1 VKQLSFDLPE
11 AGRLNVGGVPEGHD
25 ARVIAQLA
33 QGSTGRH
40 AGGVLHVAVDDA
52 RMARLI
58 NALAFFAP
66 KRRVVAV
73 PAWDCLPYDRV
84 SPHRDILAR
93 RVDALTDL
101 AHIREDDAKPIVVTT
116 VAAILQRVP
125 HPKTLGVAAR
135 ELKRGQ
141 AMSQQDLID
150 YLLGNGYARSGTV
163 GEPGEFAV
171 RGGIVDLYPPGV
183 PQPLRVDFFGDEVE
197 DIRLFDALS
206 QRSQEKIDRFI
217 LKPVNEVT
225 LNPQSIERFRTGYR
239 DAFGSAG
246 DDPLYEAISAGRQ
259 YPGMEHW
266 LPLFVGDLVP
276 LTHYL
281 PGVVVTLDHQFEEAK
296 RARLEMISDFYQA
309 RTDLQRADKES
320 GAPVY
325 HPLPPNRLYLTDNG
339 WLQIEK
345 NRPVLAFNHFRHPE
359 SQGWAD
365 AGGRPGLDFVEARTN
380 PDVNIYDAVARQLR
394 PELAA
399 GRQVL
404 LTGASPGAIERLSG
418 LLVDHGLSAP
428 RPVADAEELRAIDGG
443 QVVRAV
449 LDLPTGFSAG
459 DLLVVTEQDILGDRL
474 TRAIS
479 RKRKS
484 ETFLAELSNFHAG
497 DHVVHADHGIGRYE
511 GLETLDVGGA
521 PHDCLRVIYEGN
533 DKLFVPVENIEVLS
547 RYGGE
552 DAIVALDKLGSAAW
566 QGRKARVKQR
576 IRDIAQ
582 QLLKIAAQRKLKD
595 TEPVQRPEGLYDEF
609 CARFPYAETE
619 DQLKVIDDVMADLA
633 SGRPMDRLV
642 CGDVGFGKTEVA
654 LRAAFTIA
662 MAGRQVAIV
671 TPTTLLCRQHFR
683 TFTER
688 FQGFPVQIRQLSRL
702 VGTKEANETKALL
715 KEGKVDIVIGTHAV
729 LAKSIEFADLGLII
743 VDEEQHFGVTQ
754 KERLKELRGD
764 IHVLTLTAT
773 PIPRTLQLAL
783 TGIREMSLIT
793 TAPVDRLAVRTFV
806 LPYDPVI
813 VREAILREQFRGG
826 QVFYVCPRIEDL
838 DALAE
843 RIRKLVPEIKL
854 VVAHGRL
861 SATQLEKAMTAFYD
875 RQYDCLLSTNIIE
888 SGLDIPNANTMV
900 IHRADM
906 FGLSQLYQLRGR
918 VGRGKLRGYAYLTTP
933 PGKTMTADADRRLE
947 VMQTLDQLG
956 AGFSLASHDLD
967 IRGAGNL
974 LGDEQSGH
982 VREVGVELYQQ
993 LLEEAVREARGDMK
1007 AAQQDWQPQ
1016 INVGTSVLIPEDYVT
1031 DLSVRLGLYRRIAM
1045 LENDQE
1051 AEGFAAELIDRFGP
1065 LPTEVEN
1072 LLGIVAIKR
1081 LCRRAGV
1088 EKVEAGPKGAVLAF
1102 RHNRFAR
1109 PDKLVEFISKH
1120 ARLFSIRPDHRLVCK
1135 QDWPEP
1141 KKRVLGVEK
1150 LVKNLAVLAAAA

>member
-1 VKQLSFDLPE
+1 MTKLPFE
-11 AGRLNVGGVPEGHD
+11 LPGPGGTGAGRLNVGGVPEGHD
-25 ARVIAQLA
+25 AAVIAALA
-33 QGSTGRH
+33 ETH
-40 AGGVLHVAVDDA
+40 AGGVLHVAVDDV
-52 RMARLI
+52 RMAHLI
-58 NALAFFAP
+58 EALAFFAP
-66 KRRVVAV
+66 KQRVVAF

-101 AHIREDDAKPIVVTT
+101 AHLRADDPKPIVVTT
-116 VAAILQRVP
+116 VSAILQRVP
-125 HPKTLGVAAR
+125 APQSFAAAAQ
-135 ELKRGQ
+135 ELWRGQ
-141 AMSQQDLID
+141 AISQQALID
-150 YLLGNGYARSGTV
+150 YLLGNGYLRSGTV

-171 RGGIVDLYPPGV
+171 RGGIVDLYPPGA

-206 QRSQEKIDRFI
+206 QRSQEKIERFV

-225 LNPQSIERFRTGYR
+225 LNPASIERFRSGYR
-239 DAFGSAG
+239 TEFGSVS

-266 LPLFVGDLVP
+266 LPLFLTELVP
-276 LTHYL
+276 LTRYL
-281 PGVVVTLDHQFEEAK
+281 PDAILTLDHQFEEAK
-296 RARLEMISDFYQA
+296 KARLEMISDFYQA
-309 RTDLQRADKES
+309 RTDLQRAERES
-320 GAPVY
+320 GGAPY
-325 HPLPPNRLYLTDNG
+325 RPLHPGKLYLVENG
-339 WLQIEK
+339 WHQVER
-345 NRPVLAFNHFRHPE
+345 NRPVLAFNHYRHPE
-359 SQGWAD
+359 SAGWAD
-365 AGGRPGLDFVEARTN
+365 AGGRAGLSFAEARTN
-380 PDVNIYDAVARQLR
+380 PDINLYDAVVRALR
-394 PELAA
+394 PEIAS
-399 GRQVL
+399 GRSVL
-404 LTGASPGAIERLSG
+404 LTASSAGAIERLSG
-418 LLVDHGLSAP
+418 LIADHGLAAP
-428 RPVADAEELRAIDGG
+428 KPVEHADDLAALEPGTIA
-443 QVVRAV
+443 RAV
-449 LDLPTGFSAG
+449 LDLPSGFSAG
-459 DLLVVTEQDILGDRL
+459 KLLVVTEQDVLGDRL

-479 RKRKS
+479 RKKKS
-484 ETFLAELSNFHAG
+484 ETFLAELANFHAG
-497 DHVVHADHGIGRYE
+497 DYVVHTDHGIGRYE

-533 DKLFVPVENIEVLS
+533 DKLFVPVENIEVIS

-566 QGRKARVKQR
+566 QNRKARVKQR

-582 QLLKIAAQRKLKD
+582 QLLKIAAQRAIRE

-619 DQLKVIDDVMADLA
+619 DQLRAIDEVMADLS

-654 LRAAFTIA
+654 LRAAFAVA
-662 MAGRQVAIV
+662 MSGRQVAVV

-688 FQGFPVQIRQLSRL
+688 FAGFPVQVRQLSRL
-702 VGTKEANETKALL
+702 VSTKDATETRAAL
-715 KEGKVDIVIGTHAV
+715 KDGKVDILIGTHAV
-729 LAKSIEFADLGLII
+729 LAKSVEFSDLGMVI

-793 TAPVDRLAVRTFV
+793 TAPVDRLASRTFV

-826 QVFYVCPRIEDL
+826 QIFYVCPRIEDL
-838 DALAE
+838 DSLSE

-854 VVAHGRL
+854 VMAHGQM
-861 SATQLEKAMTAFYD
+861 SGTQLEKAMTAFYD
-875 RQYDCLLSTNIIE
+875 RQYDLLLSTNIIE

-906 FGLSQLYQLRGR
+906 FGLAQLYQLRGR
-918 VGRGKLRGYAYLTTP
+918 IGRAKLRGYCYLTTP
-933 PGKTMTADADRRLE
+933 PGKSLTPDADRRLE

-993 LLEEAVREARGDMK
+993 LLEEAVREARGDRQ
-1007 AAQQDWQPQ
+1007 AAQRDWSPQ
-1016 INVGTSVLIPEDYVT
+1016 INIGTSVLIPENYVT

-1045 LENDQE
+1045 LESDEE
-1051 AEGFAAELIDRFGP
+1051 AEAFAAELIDRFGP
-1065 LPTEVEN
+1065 LPVEVEN

-1088 EKVEAGPKGAVLAF
+1088 EKVEAGPKGAVLQF
-1102 RHNRFAR
+1102 RHNHFAK
-1109 PDKLVEFISKH
+1109 PEKLVGFITKH
-1120 ARLFSIRPDHRLVCK
+1120 AKLFSIRPDQRLVCK

-1141 KKRVLGVEK
+1141 KQRVLGVEK
-1150 LVKNLAVLAAAA
+1150 LMKNLAVLAA

>member
-1 VKQLSFDLPE
+1 MTSLPFAVPR
-11 AGRLNVGGVPEGHD
+11 AGRLDVGGVPEGRD
-25 ARVIAQLA
+25 AQLIGILA
-33 QGSTGRH
+33 E
-40 AGGVLHVAVDDA
+40 ANPGGVLHVAVDDA

-58 NALAFFAP
+58 GALAFFAP
-66 KRRVVAV
+66 NCRVIAL

-84 SPHRDILAR
+84 SPHRDILAQ
-93 RVDALTDL
+93 RVDALTEL
-101 AHIREDDAKPIVVTT
+101 ARLQPGDPGPIVVTT

-125 HPKTLGVAAR
+125 APASFTMATQ
-135 ELKRGQ
+135 ELLRGQ
-141 AMSQQDLID
+141 SLGQQGLID
-150 YLLGNGYARSGTV
+150 YLLGNGYLRSGTV
-163 GEPGEFAV
+163 GESGEFAV
-171 RGGIVDLYPPGV
+171 RGGIVDLYPPGAAS
-183 PQPLRVDFFGDEVE
+183 PLRVDFFGDEVE

-206 QRSQEKIDRFI
+206 QRSQERIERFV

-225 LNPQSIERFRTGYR
+225 LKPEAIARFRTGYR
-239 DAFGSAG
+239 NEFGSVT

-266 LPLFVGDLVP
+266 LPLFVPDLVP

-281 PGVVVTLDHQFEEAK
+281 PEAVLTLDHQFEEAK
-296 RARLEMISDFYQA
+296 KARLDMIADFYQA
-309 RTDLQRADKES
+309 RTDLQRAEKES
-320 GAPVY
+320 GAAVY
-325 HPLPPNRLYLTDNG
+325 RPMQPGKLYLTGNG
-339 WLQIEK
+339 WHQVEK
-345 NRPVLAFNHFRHPE
+345 SRPVLAFNHYRHPE
-359 SQGWAD
+359 SAGWAD
-365 AGGRPGLDFVEARTN
+365 GGGRQGMTFAEARTN
-380 PDVNIYDAVARQLR
+380 PDINLYDAVARALR
-394 PELAA
+394 PELAG
-399 GRQVL
+399 GRRVL
-404 LTGASPGAIERLSG
+404 VTASSTGAIERLSG
-418 LLVDHGLSAP
+418 LLADHGLGAA
-428 RPVADAEELRAIDGG
+428 RPVKDAGELAAVDTGTAA
-443 QVVRAV
+443 RAV

-459 DLLVVTEQDILGDRL
+459 PLLVVTEQDILGDRL

-479 RKRKS
+479 RKKKS
-484 ETFLAELSNFHAG
+484 ETFLAELANFHAG
-497 DHVVHADHGIGRYE
+497 DYVVHNDHGIGRYE

-533 DKLFVPVENIEVLS
+533 DKLFVPVENIEILS

-552 DAIVALDKLGSAAW
+552 DAIVALDRLGSAAW
-566 QGRKARVKQR
+566 QSRKARVKQR

-582 QLLKIAAQRKLKD
+582 QLLKIAAQRAIRE
-595 TEPVQRPEGLYDEF
+595 TEPVQPPEGLYDEF

-619 DQLKVIDDVMADLA
+619 DQLKAIDEVMAELS

-654 LRAAFTIA
+654 LRAAFAVA
-662 MAGRQVAIV
+662 MSGRQVAVV

-688 FQGFPVQIRQLSRL
+688 FKGFPVQVRQLSRL
-702 VGTKEANETKALL
+702 VSNKDATETKTAL
-715 KEGKVDIVIGTHAV
+715 KAGTVDIVIGTHAV
-729 LAKSIEFADLGLII
+729 LAKSIEFADLGMVI

-764 IHVLTLTAT
+764 THVLTLTAT

-793 TAPVDRLAVRTFV
+793 TAPVDRLAIRTFV

-826 QVFYVCPRIEDL
+826 QAFYVCPRIEDL

-854 VVAHGRL
+854 VVAHGKM
-861 SATQLEKAMTAFYD
+861 SPTQLEKAMTAFYD
-875 RQYDCLLSTNIIE
+875 RQYDLLLSTNIIE

-906 FGLSQLYQLRGR
+906 FGLAQLYQLRGR
-918 VGRGKLRGYAYLTTP
+918 IGRAKLRGYCYLTTP
-933 PGKTMTADADRRLE
+933 PGRALTPDADRRLE

-993 LLEEAVREARGDMK
+993 LLEEAVREARGDHK
-1007 AAQQDWQPQ
+1007 AAQRDWSPQ
-1016 INVGTSVLIPEDYVT
+1016 INIGTSVLIPENYVT

-1045 LENDQE
+1045 LESDEE
-1051 AEGFAAELIDRFGP
+1051 AEAFAAELIDRFGP
-1065 LPTEVEN
+1065 LPVEVEN

-1081 LCRRAGV
+1081 LCRKAGV
-1088 EKVEAGPKGAVLAF
+1088 EKVEAGPKGAVLQF
-1102 RHNRFAR
+1102 RNNRFAQ
-1109 PDKLVEFISKH
+1109 PEKLVAYISKNQK
-1120 ARLFSIRPDHRLVCK
+1120 LFSIRPDQRLVLR
-1135 QDWPEP
+1135 QDWEQP
-1141 KKRVLGVEK
+1141 KARVTGVEK
-1150 LVKNLAVLAAAA
+1150 LMKNLAALAA

>member
-1 VKQLSFDLPE
+1 VIKLPFE
-11 AGRLNVGGVPEGHD
+11 LPAAGRLDVGGVPEGRD
-25 ARVIAQLA
+25 AQLVA
-33 QGSTGRH
+33 ALAEAH
-40 AGGVLHVAVDDA
+40 PGGVLHVALDDA
-52 RMARLI
+52 RMTRLLH
-58 NALAFFAP
+58 ALAFFAP
-66 KRRVVAV
+66 GRRVVPF

-101 AHIREDDAKPIVVTT
+101 AHLTEGAAKPIVVTT
-116 VAAILQRVP
+116 VSAILQRVP
-125 HPKTLGVAAR
+125 HPKTFAAAAQ
-135 ELKRGQ
+135 ELRRGQ
-141 AMSQQDLID
+141 NLGQQALID
-150 YLLGNGYARSGTV
+150 YLLGNGYLRSGTV

-183 PQPLRVDFFGDEVE
+183 PSPLRVDFFGDEVE

-225 LNPQSIERFRTGYR
+225 LKPDSIERFRSGYR
-239 DAFGSAG
+239 TAFGSAG

-266 LPLFVGDLVP
+266 LPLFQPDLVP

-281 PGVVVTLDHQFEEAK
+281 PEAVLTLDHQFEEAK
-296 RARLEMISDFYQA
+296 TARLEMISDFYQA
-309 RTDLQRADKES
+309 RTDLQRAERES
-320 GAPVY
+320 GAAIY
-325 HPLPPNRLYLTDNG
+325 HPLPPSKLYLTENG
-339 WLQIEK
+339 WPNLQRG
-345 NRPVLAFNHFRHPE
+345 RPVLAFNHYRHPE
-359 SQGWAD
+359 SSGWAD
-365 AGGRPGLDFVEARTN
+365 GGGRSGLNFVEARTD
-380 PDVNIYDAVARQLR
+380 PDINLYDAVVRALR
-394 PELAA
+394 PEVAA

-404 LTGASPGAIERLSG
+404 VTASSAGAIERLSG
-418 LLVDHGLSAP
+418 LLVDHGLVAP
-428 RPVADAEELRAIDGG
+428 KPVADADGVETLEKGVVARA
-443 QVVRAV
+443 A
-449 LDLPTGFSAG
+449 LDLPTGFATG
-459 DLLVVTEQDILGDRL
+459 NLLVVTEQDILGDRL

-497 DHVVHADHGIGRYE
+497 DFVVHTDHGIGRYE

-521 PHDCLRVIYEGN
+521 PHDCLRVIYDGN

-552 DAIVALDKLGSAAW
+552 DAIVQLDKLGSAAW
-566 QGRKARVKQR
+566 QSRKARVKQR

-582 QLLKIAAQRKLKD
+582 QLLRVAAQRAVRD
-595 TEPVQRPEGLYDEF
+595 TEPIQKPEGLYDEF

-619 DQLKVIDDVMADLA
+619 DQLRAIDEVMTDLA
-633 SGRPMDRLV
+633 AGRPMDRLV

-654 LRAAFTIA
+654 LRAAFAVA
-662 MAGRQVAIV
+662 MAGRQVAVV

-683 TFTER
+683 TFSDR
-688 FQGFPVQIRQLSRL
+688 FKGFPIQVRQLSRL
-702 VGTKEANETKALL
+702 VSNKDATETKAAL
-715 KEGKVDIVIGTHAV
+715 KDGKVDIVIGTHAV
-729 LAKSIEFADLGLII
+729 LAKSVDFSDLGMVI
-743 VDEEQHFGVTQ
+743 VDEEQHFGVSQ
-754 KERLKELRGD
+754 KERLKEMRGD

-793 TAPVDRLAVRTFV
+793 TAPVDRLAIRTFV

-843 RIRKLVPEIKL
+843 RIRRLVPEVKM

-861 SATQLEKAMTAFYD
+861 SPTQLEQAMTAFYD
-875 RQYDCLLSTNIIE
+875 RQYDMLLSTNIIE
-888 SGLDIPNANTMV
+888 SGLDIPNANTM
-900 IHRADM
+900 IMHRADM
-906 FGLSQLYQLRGR
+906 FGLAQLYQLRGR
-918 VGRGKLRGYAYLTTP
+918 IGRAKLRGYCYLTTP
-933 PGKTMTADADRRLE
+933 PGKALTADADRRLE

-993 LLEEAVREARGDMK
+993 LLEEAVHDARGDLK
-1007 AAQQDWQPQ
+1007 QAKQDWQPQ
-1016 INVGTSVLIPEDYVT
+1016 INIGTSVLIPENYVA
-1031 DLSVRLGLYRRIAM
+1031 DLSVRLGLYRRIAV
-1045 LENDQE
+1045 LESDAE

-1065 LPTEVEN
+1065 LPPEVEN

-1081 LCRRAGV
+1081 LCRKAGV
-1088 EKVEAGPKGAVLAF
+1088 EKVEAGPKGAVLQF
-1102 RHNRFAR
+1102 RHNHFAR
-1109 PDKLVEFISKH
+1109 PDKLVGFISKH
-1120 ARLFSIRPDHRLVCK
+1120 QSLFSIRPDHKLVCR

-1141 KKRVLGVEK
+1141 KGRVLGVEK
-1150 LVKNLAVLAAAA
+1150 LVKNLAVLAA